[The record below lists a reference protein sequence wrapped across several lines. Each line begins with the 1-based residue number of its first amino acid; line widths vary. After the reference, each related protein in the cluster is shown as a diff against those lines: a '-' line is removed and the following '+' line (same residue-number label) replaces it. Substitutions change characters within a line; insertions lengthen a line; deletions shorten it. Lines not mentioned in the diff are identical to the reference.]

1 MAVKK
6 IEEQKGAG
14 HNQPQIFQEKQLNN
28 TKAKV
33 GEKELEKL
41 LEGNRRFV
49 KGDYKGD
56 RTPLRRE
63 EVAEGQ
69 KPFAIVITCSDSRT
83 PPEHIF
89 DAGIGDI
96 FVIRTAGNVVDA
108 ITIGS
113 VEYAAEHLNVP
124 LVVVMGHSKCGA
136 VTAASAEGHVHGN
149 IGEIIKAI
157 KPAVEMA
164 KTSNPENVIEEAVKI
179 NARITSDSLITKS
192 ELLAELE
199 KKGKLKIVTAK
210 YELDTGEVG
219 VI

>member
-69 KPFAIVITCSDSRT
+69 KPFAIVIT
-83 PPEHIF
+83 
-89 DAGIGDI
+89 
-96 FVIRTAGNVVDA
+96 
-108 ITIGS
+108 
-113 VEYAAEHLNVP
+113 
-124 LVVVMGHSKCGA
+124 
-136 VTAASAEGHVHGN
+136 
-149 IGEIIKAI
+149 
-157 KPAVEMA
+157 
-164 KTSNPENVIEEAVKI
+164 
-179 NARITSDSLITKS
+179 
-192 ELLAELE
+192 
-199 KKGKLKIVTAK
+199 
-210 YELDTGEVG
+210 
-219 VI
+219 